1 LQAFQQTHWCRFLRK
16 NFPIR
21 NPSVLWA
28 GKFLMWIQNRH
39 LIISYWM
46 YTFGAPLVASCTA
59 IECFF
64 LSGEPRSRA
73 DKLRATWMN
82 CKDRQDCDPSLAKP
96 SNDGALIVL
105 EFMVAL
111 HTSSSQQDK
120 FLLEA
125 PKQPITVLRG
135 CRCFRCRD
143 TVKQCSICSC

>member
-1 LQAFQQTHWCRFLRK
+1 MQSTRTSFFQGLPRARRSHRRMQLECEDRVMCFQAWFDFCSWFHLQAFQQTHWCRFLRK

-64 LSGEPRSRA
+64 PSGEPRSRA

-82 CKDRQDCDPSLAKP
+82 CKDRQDCDL
-96 SNDGALIVL
+96 
-105 EFMVAL
+105 
-111 HTSSSQQDK
+111 
-120 FLLEA
+120 
-125 PKQPITVLRG
+125 
-135 CRCFRCRD
+135 
-143 TVKQCSICSC
+143 